1 MKKLHNEQG
10 YTLLITLG
18 VLILITLFLTSFQV
32 IAINNAKQIQS
43 SDETYEVT
51 SIAEMGVEYYAG
63 GATYIIEQYM
73 DKGSEKGKL
82 TAEVVKDINIYIKGQ
97 KNNTVDQSIIDN
109 HKKILSESIIKDIN
123 DFFKTTPNDVLYNLV
138 NIQEVDEKY
147 ALQPEFQKWLFT
159 VEGKIPNSSKTQ
171 KIAAEFSLENFEIIT
186 PTLVE
191 NEEEQSI
198 TIPEQKFATENRTNL
213 SVGSFSGNDF
223 HVEYFNPTNAEISAL
238 GNVNISGMNNMNGL
252 EIVANGNVK
261 INYATDFN
269 NLNLSATTVEFNNL
283 NKIFKSTI
291 NVFGDAKIEILNN
304 FFNSNVFING
314 GLVVNSKIEMNN
326 NHEDNK
332 GSSVIVMGDAKIENL
347 LLSYFSKSKIYIG
360 RNLTVNEK
368 LEINKEHGSVI
379 VNGDAS
385 ITTLSNFSPS
395 NVYIHGGLTVKDL
408 KNSQGSINVNG
419 TLKVSSANTEITGGT
434 VIVDKIQFTF
444 SPIHKESIKVKATG
458 NTSGKLCIK
467 DIDNIGILKGQAVK
481 ATGQGE
487 IIFLD
492 KNLDINAPLENIDA
506 NNYEDIEPSDL
517 TGGNDGGHNYVAGL
531 NKFNEACGITTVP
544 SQTYQYRIQEQPIDG
559 LNNVKYID

>member
-1 MKKLHNEQG
+1 
-10 YTLLITLG
+10 
-18 VLILITLFLTSFQV
+18 
-32 IAINNAKQIQS
+32 
-43 SDETYEVT
+43 
-51 SIAEMGVEYYAG
+51 
-63 GATYIIEQYM
+63 
-73 DKGSEKGKL
+73 
-82 TAEVVKDINIYIKGQ
+82 GQ

-304 FFNSNVFING
+304 FFNS
-314 GLVVNSKIEMNN
+314 
-326 NHEDNK
+326 
-332 GSSVIVMGDAKIENL
+332 
-347 LLSYFSKSKIYIG
+347 
-360 RNLTVNEK
+360 
-368 LEINKEHGSVI
+368 
-379 VNGDAS
+379 
-385 ITTLSNFSPS
+385 
-395 NVYIHGGLTVKDL
+395 
-408 KNSQGSINVNG
+408 
-419 TLKVSSANTEITGGT
+419 
-434 VIVDKIQFTF
+434 
-444 SPIHKESIKVKATG
+444 
-458 NTSGKLCIK
+458 
-467 DIDNIGILKGQAVK
+467 
-481 ATGQGE
+481 
-487 IIFLD
+487 
-492 KNLDINAPLENIDA
+492 
-506 NNYEDIEPSDL
+506 
-517 TGGNDGGHNYVAGL
+517 
-531 NKFNEACGITTVP
+531 
-544 SQTYQYRIQEQPIDG
+544 
-559 LNNVKYID
+559 